1 MGKKR
6 IIKKTGDKSALKSRS
21 LARAPKKKMA
31 VEDIISSLVV
41 QVGSIGRWLQAIGL
55 IVVLW
60 IIINIANWWMNKK
73 RMKKIESIVDDM
85 KRIENK
91 IDKISKKIKA

>member
-1 MGKKR
+1 
-6 IIKKTGDKSALKSRS
+6 
-21 LARAPKKKMA
+21 MA